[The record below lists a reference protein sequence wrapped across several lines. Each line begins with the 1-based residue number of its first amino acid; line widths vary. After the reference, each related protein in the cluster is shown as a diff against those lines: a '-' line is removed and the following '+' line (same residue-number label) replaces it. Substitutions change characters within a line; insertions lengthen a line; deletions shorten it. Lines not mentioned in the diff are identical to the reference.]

1 MAQPIANLAAFIA
14 THWVNLAIPL
24 GVTGGLIVVVLLVV
38 PRVINRIDRMTPVEI
53 KLTYW
58 RLLVAPL
65 CWIIAVVGIYATI
78 IQFEMS
84 EGSTDKITVAL
95 AIALTLAFV
104 YAGLR
109 VFNTAMRGHHQNL
122 REVHDPR
129 AAYVGGLR
137 KIINIVIIVVAALL
151 IANQLNL
158 KITPL
163 LASLGIVGLAVAL
176 AMQDTLSNF
185 FSGFYLMLDQPIRPG
200 DYIQLDTGQEGFVQE
215 IGWRATRIRPFNNNL
230 VIVPNSKLA
239 DSVIINWHQPV
250 PEMSVYIRCGVAYH
264 SDLDEVERIAK
275 EVGHQVQD
283 RVEGTNR
290 EWDPVVRFKE
300 FGDSN
305 ITFVTV
311 LRVTDPTQRFL
322 LEHEFMKAL
331 FRRFNEEGIEI
342 SFPMRTVIMR
352 EEPPPTAQR

>member
-1 MAQPIANLAAFIA
+1 MAQIVEFVA
-14 THWVNLAIPL
+14 THWLDLVVPL
-24 GVTGGLIVVVLLVV
+24 GVTAGLIVVVLIVI
-38 PRVINRIDRMTPVEI
+38 PWVINRIDRMTPVEI

-78 IQFEMS
+78 LRVPMS
-84 EGSTDKITVAL
+84 EAHRDRVSIGL
-95 AIALTLAFV
+95 AVALTLAFV

-109 VFNTAMRGHHQNL
+109 VFNTALRGYYEDL

-129 AAYVGGLR
+129 TAYVGGLR
-137 KIINIVIIVVAALL
+137 KLVNIVIIVVAALL
-151 IANQLNL
+151 ITNQLGYQ
-158 KITPL
+158 ITPL

-215 IGWRATRIRPFNNNL
+215 IGWRNTRIRPFSNNL
-230 VIVPNSKLA
+230 VIIPNAKLA

-250 PEMSVYIRCGVAYH
+250 PEMSVYVRCGVAYH

-305 ITFVTV
+305 INFVTV

-352 EEPPPTAQR
+352 EEQSAPAPRP

>member
-1 MAQPIANLAAFIA
+1 MLQLAEFVAS
-14 THWVNLAIPL
+14 HWIDLAIPL

-53 KLTYW
+53 NLTYW

-65 CWIIAVVGIYATI
+65 CWIIATVGAYATI
-78 IQFEMS
+78 TQFEMS
-84 EGSTDKITVAL
+84 EVNSGRVSIGL
-95 AIALTLAFV
+95 AVALTLALV

-109 VFNTAMRGHHQNL
+109 VFNVAIRTYYQEL
-122 REVHDPR
+122 REVRDPR
-129 AAYVGGLR
+129 AGYVGGLR
-137 KIINIVIIVVAALL
+137 KLVNIVVVVVAALI
-151 IANQLNL
+151 IADRLGQP
-158 KITPL
+158 ITPL
-163 LASLGIVGLAVAL
+163 LASLGIAGLAVAL
-176 AMQDTLSNF
+176 ALQDSLSNF

-215 IGWRATRIRPFNNNL
+215 IGWRNTRIRPFDNNL
-230 VIVPNSKLA
+230 VIVPNAKLA

-264 SDLDEVERIAK
+264 SDLDEVERIAI
-275 EVGHQVQD
+275 EVAHQIQD
-283 RVEGTNR
+283 RMEGTNK
-290 EWDPVVRFKE
+290 EWDPIVRFKE

-305 ITFVTV
+305 INFVTV
-311 LRVTDPTQRFL
+311 LRVLDPTQRFVV
-322 LEHEFMKAL
+322 EHEFMKAL

-352 EEPPPTAQR
+352 REQPRVSPDE